1 MSIFLQALAQKIRV
15 SGFGKG
21 VLTIEDL
28 FDIPVETLNQA
39 ALAKDAQIAQTG
51 QQGYLRTKTAANTT
65 LQLERDII
73 VSVLQYKLDQQDLAH
88 TTAQESAEE
97 RELRELIHAKR
108 QEAKKAKSLEE
119 LEAEY
124 NEKYASK

>member
-1 MSIFLQALAQKIRV
+1 MSFIQALAQKVRF
-15 SGFGKG
+15 SGLGKG
-21 VLTIEDL
+21 VLTTEDL
-28 FDIPVETLNQA
+28 FDLPVETLNQA
-39 ALAKDAQIAQTG
+39 ALERDAQIAQSG

-73 VSVLQYKLDQQDLAH
+73 VAVLQYKLDQQDASR
-88 TTAQESAEE
+88 TAAIESAEE

-124 NEKYASK
+124 NAKYAGK

>member
-1 MSIFLQALAQKIRV
+1 MSIFLQALAQKIRF

-28 FDIPVETLNQA
+28 FDIPVEVLNQA
-39 ALAKDAQIAQTG
+39 ALARDAQIAQTG
-51 QQGYLRTKTAANTT
+51 QQGYLRSKTAANTT

-73 VSVLQYKLDQQDLAH
+73 VSVLQYKLDQQDTAAANRSLTQQQQELA
-88 TTAQESAEE
+88 
-97 RELRELIHAKR
+97 ELIHAKKQQIR
-108 QEAKKAKSLEE
+108 ANKSLEE

-124 NEKYASK
+124 NALTAGK

>member
-1 MSIFLQALAQKIRV
+1 MSIFLQGLAQKIRF

-21 VLTIEDL
+21 VLTVEDL

-51 QQGYLRTKTAANTT
+51 VQGYLRTKTAANTT

-73 VSVLQYKLDQQDLAH
+73 VAVLQYKLDQQDAAIANRSLTQQQQELA
-88 TTAQESAEE
+88 
-97 RELRELIHAKR
+97 ELIHI
-108 QEAKKAKSLEE
+108 KKQQARAAKSLEE

-124 NEKYASK
+124 DALTASK